1 MLTSSSNGL
10 SNRHARIQNY
20 VSSCLQTYM
29 SSCDTLACWQ
39 ELTVENQPYIYS
51 TSTCGNIYITDYT
64 YALIYTSCV
73 SLKKLSPLLL
83 LILSGAVL
91 NGVTYTMHA
100 GVSQPLAVI
109 SANDY
114 FARML
119 VQKAKVLLKAHG
131 HKGPYID
138 ETQSD

>member
-29 SSCDTLACWQ
+29 SSCDALACWQ

-51 TSTCGNIYITDYT
+51 ISQVPAVIYILLDYT

-73 SLKKLSPLLL
+73 SLKKL

-100 GVSQPLAVI
+100 ASQPLAVI

-114 FARML
+114 FARRL